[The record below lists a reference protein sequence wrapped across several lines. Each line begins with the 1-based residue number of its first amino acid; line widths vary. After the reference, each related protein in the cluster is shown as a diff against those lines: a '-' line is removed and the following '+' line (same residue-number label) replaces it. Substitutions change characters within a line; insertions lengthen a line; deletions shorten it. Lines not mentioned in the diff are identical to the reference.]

1 MSMESLR
8 QSEPLANYPHASA
21 PEPLSQSGQIIGW
34 IVYGAL
40 LVVGFAFGIVTG
52 YERPKTIAVAKATPD
67 KEQTKP
73 ETPKSDS
80 KVTPKGTPL
89 PDQVQPQPA
98 PPMPKETPNT
108 PPKETPT
115 PRVEPKPPMP
125 MTTTP
130 PKVDPK
136 PPIPVTTIPPKTE
149 TPKKDDLKPVSFK
162 TEVLPI
168 LRTHCLNCHGAVGK
182 PKGNVDL
189 RTIASLKSSPSENN
203 KMLVPGKPDESD
215 FYTSITQREMP
226 KDRPKPSENELLIL
240 KNWVLTGG
248 KD

>member
-1 MSMESLR
+1 MSVESLR
-8 QSEPLANYPHASA
+8 QSEPLGNYAQASA

-34 IVYGAL
+34 FVYGAL

-52 YERPKTIAVAKATPD
+52 YEPAKTITVAKATPEKD
-67 KEQTKP
+67 QTKP
-73 ETPKSDS
+73 ETPKPDT
-80 KVTPKGTPL
+80 KTTPKPTTG
-89 PDQVQPQPA
+89 PDQAQPQPVS
-98 PPMPKETPNT
+98 PMPKETPTT

-115 PRVEPKPPMP
+115 PKVEPKPPMP
-125 MTTTP
+125 TTT

-136 PPIPVTTIPPKTE
+136 PPMPVTTTPPKTE
-149 TPKKDDLKPVSFK
+149 TPKKEDIKAVSFK
-162 TEVLPI
+162 ADVLPI

-189 RTIASLKSSPSENN
+189 RTIASLKNSPSENN
-203 KMLVPGKPDESD
+203 KMLVSGKPDESD
-215 FYTSITQREMP
+215 FITSITQRGMP
-226 KDRPKPSENELLIL
+226 KDRPQPSEKELLIL